1 MDKIG
6 SLWPDTI
13 DAGSVRAP
21 FSILREQ
28 ARALDD
34 LMESRVKASVM
45 SFRFDPDDARPF
57 QYSLSLRS
65 VTPSG
70 SPVDG
75 LRYAVL
81 TVLHGVDPYP
91 LEVRPPS
98 QVVESEAELLELLR
112 EVLGGPDVRSALRIL
127 ASSSAP
133 EVYCQRV
140 VPDDYYLA
148 PLRTPE
154 RILQEQGW
162 ALRKLTDDLLR
173 GVVRA
178 EYGATDPPYGRFR
191 FGMYLQ
197 PCSREGFLPSLDYKV
212 MEIEHGLRL
221 YPVTVRPG
229 EMTFNSEEDFVEFVR
244 QELAS
249 EDVRNAVRIVASY
262 TRESPVTEL

>member
-1 MDKIG
+1 MDKIS
-6 SLWPDTI
+6 SLWPDRMDVEPVTT
-13 DAGSVRAP
+13 P
-21 FSILREQ
+21 FDILREQ
-28 ARALDD
+28 ARVLNE
-34 LMESRVKASVM
+34 LMESRVKASVT
-45 SFRFDPDDARPF
+45 SLHLDADDARPF
-57 QYSLSLRS
+57 QYSLSLQT
-65 VTPSG
+65 VKPPG
-70 SPVDG
+70 SLEV
-75 LRYAVL
+75 LYHVVL
-81 TVLHGVDPYP
+81 TILHDVDIYP
-91 LEVRPPS
+91 LEVRPQN
-98 QVVESEAELLELLR
+98 QVVESETELLDLLR

-127 ASSSAP
+127 VSSSAP

-154 RILQEQGW
+154 RFLQEQCW
-162 ALRKLTDDLLR
+162 ALRKLTDNLVR

-178 EYGATDPPYGRFR
+178 EHGATAPYGRFR

-197 PCSREGFLPSLDYKV
+197 PGGREGFFAPLGYKI
-212 MEIEHGLRL
+212 MDIEHGLRL

-249 EDVRNAVRIVASY
+249 EDVRNAVRITASY